1 MLKVNLAEVGAE
13 TFSSPKGTYQ
23 LQRRDISR
31 HLIQKDQ
38 KDREPAFEI
47 EHVILPSGKKNFPY
61 HQHATW
67 WELYFILSGDGTV
80 RTETGYEK
88 IEANDCFIFPPG
100 DPHQII
106 NDSSNDLTYLVIA
119 NNTPFLELS
128 RLKFSLKIEKE
139 YRTKKLVI
147 SRLTMDGIRGIYGRK
162 CIPKFVQIRQRS

>member
-1 MLKVNLAEVGAE
+1 MLKVNLAEVGTD

-31 HLIQKDQ
+31 HLIQKD
-38 KDREPAFEI
+38 KKEREPAFEI

-119 NNTPFLELS
+119 NNTPFELGYYPDS
-128 RLKFSLKIEKE
+128 DKVWFAGTLAKGQKE
-139 YRTKKLVI
+139 GLTK
-147 SRLTMDGIRGIYGRK
+147 
-162 CIPKFVQIRQRS
+162 VQSGFTNDYWKDEE

>member
-1 MLKVNLAEVGAE
+1 MLKVNLAEVGTD

-31 HLIQKDQ
+31 HLIQKD
-38 KDREPAFEI
+38 KKEREPAFEI

-88 IEANDCFIFPPG
+88 IEANDCFIFPPSAL
-100 DPHQII
+100 PPRR
-106 NDSSNDLTYLVIA
+106 Y
-119 NNTPFLELS
+119 
-128 RLKFSLKIEKE
+128 
-139 YRTKKLVI
+139 
-147 SRLTMDGIRGIYGRK
+147 
-162 CIPKFVQIRQRS
+162 